1 MASYGT
7 ASSALLNSV
16 HSVSAAGNRISH
28 TMISFLDN
36 VHDQPLGFRDLG
48 RDFLSIS
55 QILNDLQKSLA
66 EHFNTGQPF
75 PERAIP
81 ELMRVVNNTAAD
93 FGELERLLNK
103 FMEYE
108 KGGVVAQLQKTWR
121 HFFADRDIAKVQK
134 SLREQRGSLNM
145 AMLLTNMC
153 AIPTVEFLLIML
165 Q

>member
-7 ASSALLNSV
+7 ATSALLNSV
-16 HSVSAAGNRISH
+16 HAVSVTGNRISH

-36 VHDQPLGFRDLG
+36 VRDQPLGFRDLG

-55 QILNDLQKSLA
+55 QILNSLQKSLT
-66 EHFNTGQPF
+66 EHFNTGLPF
-75 PERAIP
+75 PDPAIP
-81 ELMRVVNNTAAD
+81 ELMRVVNNTSAD

-121 HFFADRDIAKVQK
+121 HYFADRDIAKVQK
-134 SLREQRGSLNM
+134 SLREQRGSLHM
-145 AMLLTNMC
+145 AMLLTNMSVAPPRSAFC
-153 AIPTVEFLLIML
+153 C
-165 Q
+165 